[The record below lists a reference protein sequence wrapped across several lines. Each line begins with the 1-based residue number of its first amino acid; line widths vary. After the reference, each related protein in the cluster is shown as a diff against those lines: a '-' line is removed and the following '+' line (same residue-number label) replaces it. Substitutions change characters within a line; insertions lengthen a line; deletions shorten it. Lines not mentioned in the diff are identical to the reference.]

1 MKIDDYYS
9 LKQELEKIKKIN
21 LRYERDYNLRKNDI
35 NILEKKLANEEAK
48 KDYLI
53 KSDNILQEVENYL
66 LVRSNAITSS
76 ERGYV
81 VAKHELE
88 KLSRLIFE
96 AKKFYQEQEKE
107 ERV

>member
-1 MKIDDYYS
+1 MNNLIEEYS
-9 LKQELEKIKKIN
+9 LLKEELEKIKKIN
-21 LRYERDYNLRKNDI
+21 LRYERNYNLRKNDI
-35 NILEKKLANEEAK
+35 NILEKKLAKEEAK
-48 KDYLI
+48 NEFLI
-53 KSDNILQEVENYL
+53 KRDNILQEVENYL

-81 VAKHELE
+81 VAKHELD

-96 AKKFYQEQEKE
+96 AKKFYQEKE

>member
-35 NILEKKLANEEAK
+35 NILEKKLAKEEAK
-48 KDYLI
+48 NEFLI

-81 VAKHELE
+81 VAKH
-88 KLSRLIFE
+88 
-96 AKKFYQEQEKE
+96 
-107 ERV
+107 

>member
-1 MKIDDYYS
+1 MNNLIEEYSS
-9 LKQELEKIKKIN
+9 LKKELDKIKKIN

-35 NILEKKLANEEAK
+35 NILEKKLAKEEAK
-48 KDYLI
+48 NEFLI
-53 KSDNILQEVENYL
+53 RRDNILQEVENYL
-66 LVRSNAITSS
+66 LVRSNAINSG

-81 VAKHELE
+81 IAKNELD

-96 AKKFYQEQEKE
+96 AKKFYQEE